1 MTDLQSQKI
10 VTWVLEPE
18 LLEQMFKRAHNLGVG
33 AEMVSIATD
42 STTGLIACVF
52 EVSDEV
58 YQHLSNEIGRDADFE
73 VSENLN

>member
-1 MTDLQSQKI
+1 MDFQGQKI

-33 AEMVSIATD
+33 AEMVSIVAD

-52 EVSDEV
+52 EVSDDV
-58 YQHLSNEIGRDADFE
+58 YQYLSTETCGDADFG